1 MLNAGADADVDE
13 ILAGHTDGG
22 SRLDDASLHS
32 HSHHNGV
39 PGTTTC
45 LTIRALAPTVF
56 PRLK

>member
-22 SRLDDASLHS
+22 PGLNDAGLHS

-39 PGTTTC
+39 PGTTTS
-45 LTIRALAPTVF
+45 F
-56 PRLK
+56 